1 MSPRAETVDIAVDAD
16 HIAGTLFMPSS
27 DHNPAPGVL
36 FIHGWG
42 GHQQQDRDAVR
53 AIAEFGCVCLTFDL
67 RGHVKTS
74 ERRETVT
81 REDNLRDVLAAYDVL
96 AHHAGVDKAFIA
108 LVGASYGA
116 YLAALL
122 TYKRPARF
130 FSLRAPALYKDEDWD
145 VPKRRLHV
153 DPQFAEYRRRTLRA
167 EENRALGACA
177 QFSGDVLLVES
188 QNDEII
194 PHPAIANYIAAFA
207 NAHSMTYRVI
217 EGADHALSQ
226 QAWQLAYTE
235 LLMSWMKEMTARAL
249 R

>member
-1 MSPRAETVDIAVDAD
+1 
-16 HIAGTLFMPSS
+16 
-27 DHNPAPGVL
+27 
-36 FIHGWG
+36 
-42 GHQQQDRDAVR
+42 
-53 AIAEFGCVCLTFDL
+53 
-67 RGHVKTS
+67 
-74 ERRETVT
+74 
-81 REDNLRDVLAAYDVL
+81 
-96 AHHAGVDKAFIA
+96 
-108 LVGASYGA
+108 VGASYGA

-122 TYKRPARF
+122 IYKRPAHL
-130 FSLRAPALYKDEDWD
+130 FSLRAPALYKDEDWE

>member
-1 MSPRAETVDIAVDAD
+1 MSTVSA
-16 HIAGTLFMPSS
+16 
-27 DHNPAPGVL
+27 
-36 FIHGWG
+36 
-42 GHQQQDRDAVR
+42 
-53 AIAEFGCVCLTFDL
+53 
-67 RGHVKTS
+67 RG
-74 ERRETVT
+74 
-81 REDNLRDVLAAYDVL
+81 L
-96 AHHAGVDKAFIA
+96 IA
-108 LVGASYGA
+108 LDHGVFGE
-116 YLAALL
+116 
-122 TYKRPARF
+122 R
-130 FSLRAPALYKDEDWD
+130 
-145 VPKRRLHV
+145 
-153 DPQFAEYRRRTLRA
+153 
-167 EENRALGACA
+167 ACA